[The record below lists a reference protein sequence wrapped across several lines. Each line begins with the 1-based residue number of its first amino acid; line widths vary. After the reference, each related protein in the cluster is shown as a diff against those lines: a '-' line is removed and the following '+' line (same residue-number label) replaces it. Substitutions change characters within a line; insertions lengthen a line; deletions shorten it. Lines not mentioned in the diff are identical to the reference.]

1 MPGLADQQPM
11 PSAGLPSGNAARAD
25 SASSG
30 DRHQL
35 IALRDGSYGRALVVA
50 NNNFHGRTISIVGFS
65 SAQAA
70 GNVLLAKDTQKPT
83 LRFAPALVITAAEID
98 WTVD

>member
-1 MPGLADQQPM
+1 
-11 PSAGLPSGNAARAD
+11 
-25 SASSG
+25 
-30 DRHQL
+30 
-35 IALRDGSYGRALVVA
+35 LVVA
-50 NNNFHGRTISIVGFS
+50 DNNFHGRTISIVGFS

-70 GNVLLAKDTQKPT
+70 GNVLLAKDTRKPT